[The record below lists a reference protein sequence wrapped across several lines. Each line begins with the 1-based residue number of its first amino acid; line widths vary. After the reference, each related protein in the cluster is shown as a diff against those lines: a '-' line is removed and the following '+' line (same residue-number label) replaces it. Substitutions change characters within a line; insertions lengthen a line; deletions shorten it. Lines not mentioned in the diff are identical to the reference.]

1 MSFIASFKP
10 RNLRIDSTKTGFP
23 LAFSGSWV
31 ITGGWKLP
39 TFVGNLQVE
48 LKQVD
53 HGHAFR
59 LRRRDGSKWIW
70 NGCELEDFYIS
81 YQGST
86 IGWVV
91 QILRKNCWIDW
102 CWCWCFCFFLCKGLI
117 GSKKQVFKIVES
129 FVFHNFW
136 NTFIP
141 SLFPE
146 TGSCLN
152 EKLVV
157 VSPWPIA

>member
-1 MSFIASFKP
+1 MDPSEPLDTVQIPFVHRRCFKASQYRYRTFLSAFMSFIASFKP

-39 TFVGNLQVE
+39 TYVGNLQVE

-59 LRRRDGSKWIW
+59 LRRRDGFTWIW

-81 YQGST
+81 YHGST
-86 IGWVV
+86 IGWVI
-91 QILRKNCWIDW
+91 QISQNCWIDW
-102 CWCWCFCFFLCKGLI
+102 CWCFCFFPCKGSI
-117 GSKKQVFKIVES
+117 GSKKQVV
-129 FVFHNFW
+129 
-136 NTFIP
+136 
-141 SLFPE
+141 
-146 TGSCLN
+146 
-152 EKLVV
+152 
-157 VSPWPIA
+157 